1 MSFCCYPHFGFDLT
15 LQIYSILKILAY
27 FPKNLLVE
35 WNLFLVDFIGRT
47 CGYDFPQI
55 SYLCACL
62 LLLSCFSRACLDQ
75 FYYSLN
81 TWRILNIW
89 LSITRLSHNLSP
101 LGSKQWCFT
110 IVLLSVDAEKSD
122 GNLNFC
128 FFICPQTLWYIQCN
142 LKMYN
147 VLIWYTYIAI
157 WLPWSVI

>member
-15 LQIYSILKILAY
+15 LQIYSILKIFAH

-35 WNLFLVDFIGRT
+35 WNLFLVDFIGRA
-47 CGYDFPQI
+47 CGYGFPHI
-55 SYLCACL
+55 SYIC
-62 LLLSCFSRACLDQ
+62 ACLDQ

-89 LSITRLSHNLSP
+89 LSIHGCHTISLLWVLNSGASLSSCSP
-101 LGSKQWCFT
+101 LT
-110 IVLLSVDAEKSD
+110 LKS
-122 GNLNFC
+122 LINFW

-142 LKMYN
+142 LKTYT